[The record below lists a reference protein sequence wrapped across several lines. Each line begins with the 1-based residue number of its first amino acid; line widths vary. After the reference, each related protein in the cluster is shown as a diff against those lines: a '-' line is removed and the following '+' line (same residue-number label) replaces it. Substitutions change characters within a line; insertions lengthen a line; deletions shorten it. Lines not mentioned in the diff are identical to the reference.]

1 MVKFVNSWFIATVA
15 AEKGGILL
23 NSESVH
29 TTYTKSIV
37 VPKQLQSIRIKQGV
51 VRLRNMIEIFLYYPF

>member
-29 TTYTKSIV
+29 ILLV

-51 VRLRNMIEIFLYYPF
+51 VRLRNMIEIFLYFM